1 MTIWNT
7 FYIYIKHFYLFNL
20 RFKDFRDSLIK
31 NFIQLPSNATC
42 DQLFKKAKPK
52 RSDMVIPDTLSRNDT
67 TSYTV
72 GPTGYKRKKYFKNC
86 VVCFKKKNRKQTSF
100 QCKTCKVPLC
110 AENAL
115 KSTTKTIIWNR
126 INVFC

>member
-7 FYIYIKHFYLFNL
+7 FFIYKKHFSLFNL

-31 NFIQLPSNATC
+31 NLIQLPLNATC

-52 RSDMVIPDTLSRNDT
+52 RSDMVIPDNAHFQETIPL
-67 TSYTV
+67 
-72 GPTGYKRKKYFKNC
+72 PTGYKRKITSKTALHVSKRKIENKIYFSAKH
-86 VVCFKKKNRKQTSF
+86 VRFHYV
-100 QCKTCKVPLC
+100 L
-110 AENAL
+110 ENAL
-115 KSTTKTIIWNR
+115 KSTTKTNIWNR